1 MISLQ
6 VAFPPTG
13 ETADGAQLRFS
24 VSTELGVSKIVS
36 GARAVSQHVAKLL
49 LTRLGSDAFD
59 VNAGSALEALGQEK
73 VHPDNL
79 LTVKN
84 DISLAILEVQN
95 QILDSQ
101 VNLEGATDDD
111 LLQSLDVQTLEYNED
126 TVSWT
131 IDILVETVAGNT
143 DQLLLE
149 A

>member
-6 VAFPPTG
+6 IAFPPTG
-13 ETADGAQLRFS
+13 ETPDGAQLRFS

-36 GARAVSQHVAKLL
+36 GARSVSQHVAKLL
-49 LTRLGSDAFD
+49 LTRLGSDAFN
-59 VNAGSALEALGQEK
+59 VSAGSALEELGQQK
-73 VHPDNL
+73 VHQDNL
-79 LTVKN
+79 LTIKN

-111 LLQSLDVQTLEYNED
+111 LLETLDVQVLEFNEE
-126 TVSWT
+126 TSTWT
-131 IDILVETVAGNT
+131 IDILVETVSGNT